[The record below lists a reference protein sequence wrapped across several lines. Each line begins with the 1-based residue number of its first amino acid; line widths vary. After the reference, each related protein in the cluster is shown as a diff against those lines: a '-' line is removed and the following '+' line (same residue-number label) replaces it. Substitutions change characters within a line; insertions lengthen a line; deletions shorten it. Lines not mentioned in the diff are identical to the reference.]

1 MYFNSFDGK
10 LTVAANICRSIFRKF
25 SIYRRLD
32 RLFQPT
38 VFEST
43 VAEQQFQ
50 STVARASTVSNFQS
64 TVAWAFQ
71 STVAFFNLPSLEHV
85 NLPSQILD
93 LPSLEQFQC
102 TVTNFQSTVAWA
114 VSIYG
119 RLKLWTATVDWNYER
134 RSLKLGTATVD
145 WNYERRSLK
154 LGTATVD
161 WNCERRT
168 VYWNYERRSLKLGA
182 ATVDWNCERR

>member
-43 VAEQQFQ
+43 VAAFQSTVAEQQFQ

-64 TVAWAFQ
+64 TVA
-71 STVAFFNLPSLEHV
+71 
-85 NLPSQILD
+85 
-93 LPSLEQFQC
+93 
-102 TVTNFQSTVAWA
+102 
-114 VSIYG
+114 
-119 RLKLWTATVDWNYER
+119 
-134 RSLKLGTATVD
+134 
-145 WNYERRSLK
+145 
-154 LGTATVD
+154 
-161 WNCERRT
+161 
-168 VYWNYERRSLKLGA
+168 
-182 ATVDWNCERR
+182 